1 MKKKLIS
8 KELGDILD
16 RNFSLTFFFKNK
28 SFKATKQAIYII
40 HMKNRLVR
48 LQTMNNKETIKDN
61 TLRERSIREAIKPS
75 PECAYIKDN
84 CRLRTR
90 HLTSHNSL
98 VMHEGLQ

>member
-48 LQTMNNKETIKDN
+48 LTMNNKGNLIM
-61 TLRERSIREAIKPS
+61 L
-75 PECAYIKDN
+75 
-84 CRLRTR
+84 
-90 HLTSHNSL
+90 
-98 VMHEGLQ
+98 